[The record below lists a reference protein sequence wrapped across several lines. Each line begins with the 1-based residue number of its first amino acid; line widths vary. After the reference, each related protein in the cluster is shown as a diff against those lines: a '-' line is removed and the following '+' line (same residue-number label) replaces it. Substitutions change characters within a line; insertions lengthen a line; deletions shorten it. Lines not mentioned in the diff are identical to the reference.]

1 MTISVRLFRA
11 PGAIRRARYCYDEM
25 TATNQAQLESRL
37 AAGWHLSLAEALE
50 AAGDRAAPHLA
61 GRSVKRRRVAPAQ
74 PPQER
79 RASVKRAKLVEVV
92 EAVVAEVAEPDD
104 NAPPTREELVAKA
117 KELKVSFNARTS
129 DETLL
134 ERITNALRLRDGL

>member
-1 MTISVRLFRA
+1 
-11 PGAIRRARYCYDEM
+11 M
-25 TATNQAQLESRL
+25 TATTEAQLASRL
-37 AAGWHLSLAEALE
+37 AAGWHYSLAEALE

-92 EAVVAEVAEPDD
+92 EAVVAVTEPDD